1 MHMRVERKKYIMD
14 KIGFTCSCFDLLHAG
29 HILMLKDSKE
39 QCDKLIVGL
48 QTDPTLDR
56 TEKNKPIQ
64 SLEERYIQ
72 LEAVKYVDE
81 IIKYETEEEL
91 YQLLKVLRPDI
102 RILGSDYGDGRYFTG
117 TELNIPIYFHQRN
130 HNYSSTNLRK
140 KLLENR

>member
-1 MHMRVERKKYIMD
+1 M

-29 HILMLKDSKE
+29 HILMLKDAKE

-56 TEKNKPIQ
+56 AEKNKPIQ
-64 SLEERYIQ
+64 TYEERFIQ
-72 LEAVKYVDE
+72 LEAVKYVDD

-91 YQLLKVLRPDI
+91 YQLLKLMRPNI
-102 RILGSDYGDGRYFTG
+102 RILGSDYQDGRYFTG
-117 TELNIPIYFHQRN
+117 MELNIPIYYHKRN

-140 KLLENR
+140 KISEKA

>member
-1 MHMRVERKKYIMD
+1 M

-29 HILMLKDSKE
+29 HILMLKDARE

-56 TEKNKPIQ
+56 AEKNKPIQ
-64 SLEERYIQ
+64 TYEERFIQ
-72 LEAVKYVDE
+72 LEAVKYVDD

-91 YQLLKVLRPDI
+91 YQLLKLMRPNI
-102 RILGSDYGDGRYFTG
+102 RILGSDYQDGRYFTG
-117 TELNIPIYFHQRN
+117 MELNIPIYYHKRN

-140 KLLENR
+140 KISKKA